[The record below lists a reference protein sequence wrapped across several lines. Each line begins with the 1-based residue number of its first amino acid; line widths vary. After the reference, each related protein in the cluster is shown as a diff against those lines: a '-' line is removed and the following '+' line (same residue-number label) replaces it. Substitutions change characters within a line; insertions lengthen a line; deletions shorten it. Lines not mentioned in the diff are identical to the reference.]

1 MLKTEVPPQQEQPEE
16 CDGKEYEPF
25 HLRERIEEMIL
36 YAWEPVTQFPRKDR
50 ALADKLKELMT
61 DLYELSIQIDN
72 RHMRKTTMQEHKSWP
87 DLCESLLD
95 KLEEAGEDT
104 TTERAEFGVLMV
116 DCCMRGCGADLRP
129 KSEQMGGELK

>member
-1 MLKTEVPPQQEQPEE
+1 MKQT
-16 CDGKEYEPF
+16 
-25 HLRERIEEMIL
+25 
-36 YAWEPVTQFPRKDR
+36 
-50 ALADKLKELMT
+50 
-61 DLYELSIQIDN
+61 
-72 RHMRKTTMQEHKSWP
+72 HKSWP

-104 TTERAEFGVLMV
+104 TKERAEFGVLMV

>member
-1 MLKTEVPPQQEQPEE
+1 MNQK
-16 CDGKEYEPF
+16 
-25 HLRERIEEMIL
+25 
-36 YAWEPVTQFPRKDR
+36 
-50 ALADKLKELMT
+50 
-61 DLYELSIQIDN
+61 
-72 RHMRKTTMQEHKSWP
+72 HKSWP

>member
-1 MLKTEVPPQQEQPEE
+1 MLK
-16 CDGKEYEPF
+16 
-25 HLRERIEEMIL
+25 
-36 YAWEPVTQFPRKDR
+36 
-50 ALADKLKELMT
+50 
-61 DLYELSIQIDN
+61 
-72 RHMRKTTMQEHKSWP
+72 HKSWP

-95 KLEEAGEDT
+95 KLEEVGEDT

>member
-1 MLKTEVPPQQEQPEE
+1 MKQ
-16 CDGKEYEPF
+16 K
-25 HLRERIEEMIL
+25 
-36 YAWEPVTQFPRKDR
+36 
-50 ALADKLKELMT
+50 
-61 DLYELSIQIDN
+61 
-72 RHMRKTTMQEHKSWP
+72 HKSWP

-116 DCCMRGCGADLRP
+116 GCCMRGCGADLRP